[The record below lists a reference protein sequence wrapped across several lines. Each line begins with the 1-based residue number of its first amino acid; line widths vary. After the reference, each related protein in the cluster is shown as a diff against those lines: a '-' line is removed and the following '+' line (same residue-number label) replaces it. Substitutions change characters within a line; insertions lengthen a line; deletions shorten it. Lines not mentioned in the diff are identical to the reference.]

1 MGNKYKTACQRIRLQ
16 QAIAI
21 LVIARS
27 KNDNTNYLVLSVC
40 SPQLNELNNILVSS
54 VELLQRGH

>member
-21 LVIARS
+21 LIARL
-27 KNDNTNYLVLSVC
+27 KNDNTNYSVLSVC